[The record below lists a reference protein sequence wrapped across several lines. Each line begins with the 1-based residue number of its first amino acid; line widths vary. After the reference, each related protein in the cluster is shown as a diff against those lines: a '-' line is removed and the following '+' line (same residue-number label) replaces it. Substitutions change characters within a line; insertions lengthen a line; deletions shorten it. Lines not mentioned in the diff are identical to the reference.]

1 MEDKFKSLKFTDWCI
16 KNRTAVYVFTVTLAL
31 AGYVAFSG
39 MPKEQFPDIVV
50 PTISITTIYP
60 GATPIDI
67 ENLITKPLEKQL
79 KAINGLKELK
89 SKSISDVSIVTA
101 EFTTDMDVDKAKREV
116 QEAVDKAKTDLPS
129 DLDEDPEVQE
139 FDFSE
144 FPIMNINLFGNL
156 PLDKIQ
162 KFADELEEKIETL
175 PEITRVDIIGGLE
188 REIQINVD
196 LYKMQAA
203 GITFSNIEQAVA
215 QSNVNI
221 SSGEIEIGKF
231 NRNMR
236 VAGQF
241 DDMADIENIIVR
253 NSQGVTAYLKDIAE
267 IVDGYEEKEDYARL
281 NGKPVITLDVIKRS
295 GENLLA
301 ASDAIKVILDDF
313 EDNKFPEALN
323 YTITGDQSDG
333 TRTNLNEL
341 FNTVIIGFVLVLVIL
356 MFFMGLKSAFFVALA
371 GPLSALIAFLIL
383 PSMGFTLNVIV
394 LFSFLLALGI
404 IVDDAIVVIENTHR
418 IFHKYDFNI
427 EKSASYGAGEI
438 FVPVLAGTLT
448 TLGPFIPLLFWPG
461 IVGNFMY
468 YLPATLIVTLGASLL
483 VAFVMNPVFAVSF
496 MKKNEHLLKPSRK
509 RLLIVMAIF
518 IFLGIIGHLFNS
530 PGFGNLMLFIAILAL
545 INHYFL
551 SRMVLSFQE
560 KYWPK
565 LVNAYYRIVKVFTK
579 GFHPIIVLSCTLLL
593 LVLSGV
599 FFYISK
605 PVIEFFPSAD
615 PNQIFFYLELPQG
628 TDAEVTNEV
637 TKNIEEKVN
646 ATLGENN
653 PDVKSVVANIG
664 INAGNPEN
672 PDFTATPHKAR
683 ITINFVEYGNRTG
696 NTQELLDKFRK
707 MFSDGVAGGTLT
719 VDKEASGPP
728 TGAPIAIEISGDDF
742 TVLQKLE
749 TTIRKEIANAGI
761 TGIEG
766 LKSDLELTKPEIIVA
781 IDEEKAQLE
790 GVSMAQI
797 GMNLRTALFGKDI
810 SKYMAA
816 NEDVDIRIRLK
827 EKDREN
833 PQQLLGLEMAYMDM
847 ASGRYRQLPIGSVAS
862 LHYDQAY
869 SSINRIDQKRVVS
882 LTSNVAAD
890 ASTAAIN
897 ADIQKIIN
905 GMELPSGYEIKLGG
919 EQEEQAETS
928 DFLSIAF
935 LGALIL
941 MFMIMVVQFNSA
953 IKPLI
958 IFTTV
963 IFSLIG
969 IFLGFGITGLKV
981 SIVMTGVGMFAL
993 AGIVIRNGILIIEF
1007 IDQQREAGVPVRDA
1021 VIEGGRT
1028 RMTPVIL
1035 TAMAAILGLLPLAI
1049 GFNIDFPGLFA
1060 SFEPDIHIGGDN
1072 VAFWGPLAWTII
1084 FGLIVAT
1091 FLTLLVVPSMYL
1103 FAYQTKHWF
1112 IRNFSKGKN
1121 EIALPEENREE

>member
-1 MEDKFKSLKFTDWCI
+1 MKEKFKSLKFTDWCI
-16 KNRTAVYVFTVTLAL
+16 QNRTAVYVFTITLAL

-50 PTISITTIYP
+50 PTISITTVYP

-89 SKSISDVSIVTA
+89 SKSISDVSIITA
-101 EFTTDMDVDKAKREV
+101 EFTTDMEVDKAKREV

-162 KFADELEEKIETL
+162 IFADELEEKIETL
-175 PEITRVDIIGGLE
+175 PEITRVDIIGGLV
-188 REIQINVD
+188 REVQINVD
-196 LYKMQAA
+196 LYKMQAT
-203 GITFSNIEQAVA
+203 GITFSDIEQAVA

-221 SSGEIEIGKF
+221 SSGEIEVDKF

-241 DDMADIENIIVR
+241 DDMADIENILIR
-253 NSQGVTAYLKDIAE
+253 NSQGVSVYLKDIAV
-267 IVDGYEEKEDYARL
+267 IVDGHEEKEDYARL

-313 EDNKFPEALN
+313 EKNKFPETLN
-323 YTITGDQSDG
+323 YTITGDMSDG

-341 FNTVIIGFVLVLVIL
+341 FNTVIIGFVLVLTIL

-371 GPLSALIAFLIL
+371 GPLSALVAFLIL

-418 IFHKYDFNI
+418 IFHKYNFNI

-509 RLLIVMAIF
+509 ALLIIMAVFIF
-518 IFLGIIGHLFNS
+518 IGIIGHLLGS
-530 PGFGNLMLFIAILAL
+530 PGFGNLMIFIAILAA

-551 SRMVLSFQE
+551 NPLVLNFQN
-560 KYWPK
+560 KYWPRF
-565 LVNAYYRIVKVFTK
+565 VNSYYRVVTAFTI
-579 GFHPIIVLSCTLLL
+579 GSRPIIVMGCTFLLL
-593 LVLSGV
+593 ILSGA
-599 FFYISK
+599 FFFLTK
-605 PVIEFFPSAD
+605 PVIEFFPSSE
-615 PNQIFFYLELPQG
+615 PNQIFIYLELPQG
-628 TDAEVTNEV
+628 TDAEVTNNV
-637 TKNIEEKVN
+637 TKSIEEKVY
-646 ATLGENN
+646 AILGKNN

-664 INAGNPEN
+664 INAGNPES
-672 PDFTATPHKAR
+672 PDFTATPHKGR
-683 ITINFVEYGNRTG
+683 ITINFVEYGKRTG
-696 NTQELLDKFRK
+696 NTQELLDKFRE
-707 MFSDGVAGGTLT
+707 MFSGGVAGGTLT

-728 TGAPIAIEISGDDF
+728 TGAAIAIEISGDDF
-742 TVLQKLE
+742 TELQKLE
-749 TTIRKEIANAGI
+749 ASIRKKITEANISGI
-761 TGIEG
+761 VN
-766 LKSDLELTKPEIIVA
+766 LKSDLELTKPEIIVD
-781 IDEEKAQLE
+781 IDEEKAQFE
-790 GVSMAQI
+790 GISMAQI
-797 GMNLRTALFGKDI
+797 GMNMRTALFGKDI

-816 NEDVDIRIRLK
+816 NEDVDIRLRLQ
-827 EKDREN
+827 EIDRSN
-833 PQQLLGLEMAYMDM
+833 PQQLMGLEMAYMDM
-847 ASGRYRQLPIGSVAS
+847 ASGQYRQVPIGSVAQ
-862 LHYDQAY
+862 LRFDQAY

-882 LTSNVAAD
+882 LTSNAA
-890 ASTAAIN
+890 ANSSSAAIN
-897 ADIQKIIN
+897 VDIQKIIN
-905 GMELPSGYEIKLGG
+905 TMELPNGYEIKLGG
-919 EQEEQAETS
+919 EQEQQEETS
-928 DFLSIAF
+928 SFLSIAF

-1007 IDQQREAGVPVRDA
+1007 IDQQREAGIPVRDA

-1049 GFNIDFPGLFA
+1049 GFNIDFPGLFS
-1060 SFEPDIHIGGDN
+1060 SFSPDIHIGGDN

-1091 FLTLLVVPSMYL
+1091 FLTLLIVPSMYL

-1112 IRNFSKGKN
+1112 KKKFSKKN
-1121 EIALPEENREE
+1121 NETVRPVNHED